1 MKFNNENCVW
11 DEYTFDDVFLFQG
24 KSDIESRTQ
33 IDIKPKSPLSTT
45 VPIIS
50 SNMNAVTWKR
60 MAEKLARLWGI
71 WVLPQDM
78 ELDRMLSIIDYVHN
92 ADLRVDTP
100 LTVNKNN
107 TIRDALW
114 IINKRS
120 HQSVIMTDSENRP
133 VSIFKDEDFR
143 EKDEHMKLADLVKT
157 RKLIVWNEFV
167 SDEEAFNLM
176 EDNGI
181 SSLPIVDKKWAL
193 IWVLTRNDA
202 VRNSVYS
209 PSLNKDWKLDIAVAL
224 SLNWYKLYIDKI
236 LKSGVNTIFLDTA
249 HWYTKKMLDTIKS
262 VRDKYN
268 DIIIVSWNVM
278 TWEWAHDLIQ
288 AWANWVKVWIWP
300 WAMCTTR
307 MMTWV
312 WRPQFSAVYESAL
325 AARENWWFAIA
336 DWWIKHPRD
345 LSLALAAWATHVM
358 LGTIL
363 TWTYESPWDI
373 KNGADGWLYKENYWM
388 ASSKAVSW
396 RTNELSKFEQAKRG
410 RFEEWISKSQ
420 IYNIKPL
427 WDVVD
432 KFRTWLES
440 SISYVWA
447 KNIEEFHK
455 KAVIWVQTPAWF
467 TEWTPHW
474 KLKK

>member
-1 MKFNNENCVW
+1 
-11 DEYTFDDVFLFQG
+11 
-24 KSDIESRTQ
+24 
-33 IDIKPKSPLSTT
+33 
-45 VPIIS
+45 
-50 SNMNAVTWKR
+50 
-60 MAEKLARLWGI
+60 
-71 WVLPQDM
+71 
-78 ELDRMLSIIDYVHN
+78 
-92 ADLRVDTP
+92 
-100 LTVNKNN
+100 
-107 TIRDALW
+107 
-114 IINKRS
+114 
-120 HQSVIMTDSENRP
+120 
-133 VSIFKDEDFR
+133 
-143 EKDEHMKLADLVKT
+143 
-157 RKLIVWNEFV
+157 
-167 SDEEAFNLM
+167 M

-181 SSLPIVDKKWAL
+181 SSLPIVDEKWAL

-202 VRNSVYS
+202 VRNSVYT

-224 SLNWYKLYIDKI
+224 SLNWYKFYIDKI

-249 HWYTKKMLDTIKS
+249 HWYTQKMLNIIKS

-278 TWEWAHDLIQ
+278 TWEWARDLIQ

-312 WRPQFSAVYESAL
+312 WRPQFSAVNESAL

-336 DWWIKHPRD
+336 DWWIKYPRD

-358 LGTIL
+358 LWTIL

-373 KNGADGWLYKENYWM
+373 KNGTDGWLYKENYWM
-388 ASSKAVSW
+388 ASSKAVRW
-396 RTNELSKFEQAKRG
+396 RTNELSKFEQAKRW

-432 KFRTWLES
+432 NFRTWLES

-467 TEWTPHW
+467 KEWTPHW